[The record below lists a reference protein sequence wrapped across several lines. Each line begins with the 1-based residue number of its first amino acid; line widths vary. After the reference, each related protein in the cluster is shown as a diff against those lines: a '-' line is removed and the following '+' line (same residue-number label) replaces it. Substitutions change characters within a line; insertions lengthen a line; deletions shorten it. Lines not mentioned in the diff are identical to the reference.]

1 MLCTLQSPCSQCP
14 DTNILTELLS
24 GHVGFQNEIKVRVMI
39 FQYYMTSWV
48 YISTVWC
55 FLGAD
60 PEAVKRD
67 VRYNNVA
74 GILNHSYPTVNLLWA
89 REEVLHNKTL
99 PFIQFSI
106 SLWNTVHH
114 DTEVSSNF
122 RYGCFNIDLFQG
134 IEVRNSCIMT
144 THSCT
149 LSIRWKCLIRVRAK
163 LNLRIPGLK
172 TLQGPQLENCRK

>member
-1 MLCTLQSPCSQCP
+1 
-14 DTNILTELLS
+14 
-24 GHVGFQNEIKVRVMI
+24 MI

-106 SLWNTVHH
+106 SLWNTVQH

-122 RYGCFNIDLFQG
+122 RFMGA
-134 IEVRNSCIMT
+134 
-144 THSCT
+144 
-149 LSIRWKCLIRVRAK
+149 LILIFFKVLK
-163 LNLRIPGLK
+163 LEIPVSWPLIH
-172 TLQGPQLENCRK
+172 LW